1 MRNENKNRRK
11 HKHENENE
19 IFRITFYAFRNQMAE
34 YVASLW
40 TDFHTIL
47 YQLEILIV
55 VSNTILW
62 ICVRNNSW
70 TEWFEYFDESG
81 DGGSDGAWT
90 AADFIIVLKNT
101 GKIRSI

>member
-1 MRNENKNRRK
+1 
-11 HKHENENE
+11 
-19 IFRITFYAFRNQMAE
+19 MAK

-47 YQLEILIV
+47 YQLKILIV

-81 DGGSDGAWT
+81 DGGSYGAWT
-90 AADFIIVLKNT
+90 AAAAAHFIIVLKNT